1 MAPNASGDG
10 RCSPAP
16 APAEHQGLLGWAA
29 LSQSTHFIVRLANTR
44 LPAVFLVPSSPLAP
58 LTRSQIHSSLSA
70 DGESG
75 FGKQVHKSP
84 AMLGN
89 KNRYGDEWG
98 FISLLREITED
109 QGRGE
114 TGEEEV
120 LHFQF
125 LTS

>member
-1 MAPNASGDG
+1 M
-10 RCSPAP
+10 
-16 APAEHQGLLGWAA
+16 A
-29 LSQSTHFIVRLANTR
+29 LSQGTRFILRLTDTW

-58 LTRSQIHSSLSA
+58 PTRPQIHSSPAA

-89 KNRYGDEWG
+89 KNHYGDEWG
-98 FISLLREITED
+98 FISLLREIMED